1 MSLFRGAYAAGLS
14 VFGDRKTAIAFAKS
28 KCRMARNPSPFP
40 PDSYFELEPKRRPT
54 DEELELASYNRQRKW
69 K

>member
-1 MSLFRGAYAAGLS
+1 MSLFRDAYAAGLS

-28 KCRMARNPSPFP
+28 ECRMARKTSPFP
-40 PDSYFELEPKRRPT
+40 PDSYFGTEPSRRPT
-54 DEELELASYNRQRKW
+54 DEEMEGYSFDRQRKW